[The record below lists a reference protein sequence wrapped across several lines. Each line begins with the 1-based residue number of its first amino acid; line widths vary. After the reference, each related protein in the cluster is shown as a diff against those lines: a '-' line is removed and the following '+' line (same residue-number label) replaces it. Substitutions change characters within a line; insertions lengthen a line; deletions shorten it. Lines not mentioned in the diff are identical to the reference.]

1 MRANPWYLDDRG
13 AGAVLAVGLLGVTLS
28 LCLLLAYLE
37 SSLLT
42 QARLDL
48 ATDNA
53 AIAGADALRGL
64 ASGIPCEQAR
74 LILESSKFQLAS
86 CTVHENDVLV
96 QGSSETLKAR
106 ARAGEPG

>member
-1 MRANPWYLDDRG
+1 MRANPWHLDDGG
-13 AGAVLAVGLLGVTLS
+13 AGTVLAVGLLGVTLS
-28 LCLLLAYLE
+28 LSLLLANLE
-37 SSLLT
+37 SILLT

-53 AIAGADALRGL
+53 AIAGADTLRGL

-74 LILESSKFQLAS
+74 LILESSKFHLAS
-86 CTVHENDVLV
+86 CSVQENDVLV
-96 QGSSETLKAR
+96 QGSSGTLKAR